1 MHKPADEPRDGS
13 SHPSAN
19 QKTGLLA
26 AWQAAGGDLKDPR
39 WIYLKGF
46 LFLMSGIL
54 AASLLL
60 IEHPTWKDAALLAM
74 TVWCFSRFYYFAFYV
89 IEHYVDSKYKFAG
102 LGSFVMYL
110 LRRKS

>member
-1 MHKPADEPRDGS
+1 MHEPSDETAETPLDDS
-13 SHPSAN
+13 STRQPGVFA
-19 QKTGLLA
+19 KLRA
-26 AWQAAGGDLKDPR
+26 VGGDLQDPR

-46 LFLMSGIL
+46 LFLASGIL
-54 AASLLL
+54 AAGLLL

-89 IEHYVDSKYKFAG
+89 IEHYVDGEYKFAG

-110 LRRKS
+110 LRRRK